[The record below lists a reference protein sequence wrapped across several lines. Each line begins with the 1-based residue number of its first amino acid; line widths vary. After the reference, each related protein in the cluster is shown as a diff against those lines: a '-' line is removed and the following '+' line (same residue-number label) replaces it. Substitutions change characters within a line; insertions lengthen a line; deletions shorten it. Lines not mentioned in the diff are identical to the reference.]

1 MLTLFPNITFFWNT
15 CCRKESHTLSP
26 DCFQKKNVSV
36 LSKTFFH
43 VSALTK
49 ASSHKTVSRTTSHDT
64 NVSPT
69 KPEISTSWIVLV
81 WMRMVQV
88 GSCIWKIGP
97 KFVECFGK
105 DHEVRSC
112 WKKYV
117 TLGRTLRFKKPVPF
131 LVSTLSVFLSLSL
144 SLILSLCLSL
154 SLSLHLYL
162 SALYSCIRC

>member
-1 MLTLFPNITFFWNT
+1 MSHILSRVYSSKTLSALFPG
-15 CCRKESHTLSP
+15 S
-26 DCFQKKNVSV
+26 FQKKHQLCSQQNIFPQVCHNKKS
-36 LSKTFFH
+36 LY
-43 VSALTK
+43 
-49 ASSHKTVSRTTSHDT
+49 KTVSRTTSHDT